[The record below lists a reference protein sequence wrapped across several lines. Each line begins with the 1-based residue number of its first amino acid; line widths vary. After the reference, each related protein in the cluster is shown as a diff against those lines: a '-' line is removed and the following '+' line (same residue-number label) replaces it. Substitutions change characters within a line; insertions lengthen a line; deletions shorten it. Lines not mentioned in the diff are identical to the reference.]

1 MSIYLLRPEKLL
13 HLLEKFAI
21 PSKVARR
28 QLLLHLAE
36 DAPHLLKRV
45 TGRFCV
51 QCLLRC
57 DSRANEE
64 LFSVSQ
70 CAGPLDLAVIGK
82 ELA

>member
-1 MSIYLLRPEKLL
+1 M

-21 PSKVARR
+21 ASKVARR
-28 QLLLHLAE
+28 VLLLHLAE

-45 TGRFCV
+45 IGRFFV

-64 LFSVSQ
+64 LLSVS
-70 CAGPLDLAVIGK
+70 
-82 ELA
+82 